1 MYNSDTELLFPPR
14 VIPTLQ
20 NLRGE
25 GWDELV
31 SRTMNLETTE
41 KDCMAFV
48 LLMIRLG
55 GCTTC
60 TADSF
65 RAMRGCTQCARQTIR
80 RFPGSDRDLQA
91 LFGQARQEIDRYLE
105 TGAGS

>member
-14 VIPTLQ
+14 VIHTLL

-25 GWDELV
+25 GWNDLV
-31 SRTMNLETTE
+31 TQAMQSGPTDR
-41 KDCMAFV
+41 DRMAFV

-55 GCTTC
+55 GCMTC

-65 RAMRGCTQCARQTIR
+65 RAMRGCTQCARQTVR
-80 RFPGSDRDLQA
+80 RFRGSDQDLQA
-91 LFGQARQEIDRYLE
+91 LFNQARQEIERYLKS
-105 TGAGS
+105 GNGS

>member
-14 VIPTLQ
+14 VIPSLQ
-20 NLRGE
+20 DLRGE
-25 GWDELV
+25 DWSDLV
-31 SRTMNLETTE
+31 SRTMQMQATE
-41 KDCMAFV
+41 RDRLAFV

-55 GCTTC
+55 GCTSC

-80 RFPGSDRDLQA
+80 RFHGSDQDLLKQ
-91 LFGQARQEIDRYLE
+91 FSKARNEIDRYLE
-105 TGAGS
+105 AEG